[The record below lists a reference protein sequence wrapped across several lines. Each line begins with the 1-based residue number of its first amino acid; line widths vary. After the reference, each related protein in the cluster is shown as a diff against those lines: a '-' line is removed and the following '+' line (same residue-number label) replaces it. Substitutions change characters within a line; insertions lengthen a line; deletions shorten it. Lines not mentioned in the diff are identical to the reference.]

1 MKTKMFI
8 LLCVVA
14 LFVSCEKND
23 EETPENYLEATINGK
38 SVMVYEENSQNK
50 DTVPNTFSFSFGQTV
65 TNEKDTCLFISA
77 CLNRNNI
84 HVSFPKLTGKTTYPI
99 YCLSNTVGKASA
111 FYTTVPNYAAE
122 NDLKAFLTQ
131 NVLSVDSIEGRK
143 VGEIVIDKLD
153 IKSRFIEGHFHFN
166 AYGYKTLFET
176 YVPTGDSIKITDGEF
191 YYNWD
196 ESLKIYSE

>member
-8 LLCVVA
+8 LTGIVA

-23 EETPENYLEATINGK
+23 EETPENYLKATINGK
-38 SVMVYEENSQNK
+38 SVMVYEKNTLNK

-65 TNEKDTCLFISA
+65 TNKKDTCLFISA

-84 HVSFPKLTGKTTYPI
+84 HVSFPKPTGKTTYPV
-99 YCLSNTVGKASA
+99 YCLANTVGKAYA

-153 IKSRFIEGHFHFN
+153 LKSRLIEGHFYFN
-166 AYGYKTLFET
+166 AYGYKTLSET
-176 YVPTGDSIKITDGEF
+176 YVSTGDSIKITNGEF